1 METAILV
8 VALAAFVVVGVKHYI
23 KKLSSG
29 CCGAST
35 EKEKR
40 LPIQDVEEGHYS
52 YAYKI
57 TVEGMHCSNCAAR
70 IENAFHAEE
79 GMWAKAD
86 VAHACVLLRTKQP
99 VEEGRLRQLVALAG
113 YHATVVEPVKENS
126 GK

>member
-29 CCGAST
+29 CCGASA
-35 EKEKR
+35 EKETR
-40 LPIQDVEEGHYS
+40 LPVQDAEEGHYP

-57 TVEGMHCSNCAAR
+57 AVEGMHCSNCAAR
-70 IENAFHAEE
+70 IENAFHAED
-79 GMWAKAD
+79 GMWAKVD
-86 VAHACVLLRTKQP
+86 VARACVLLRTKQP

-113 YHATVVEPVKENS
+113 YHAAAVELVKES
-126 GK
+126 SRK